1 MSYIKVC
8 MYTPYYSRLRIT
20 DFLVCP
26 SGINLLLSQRD
37 NRINEQ
43 GTSGGNITSEKGNHG

>member
-43 GTSGGNITSEKGNHG
+43 GTSGGNITGEKGNHG